1 MSESLGT
8 RIKPQWDL
16 ENHND
21 KNTIFNKDF
30 AVLNMLKHTMKF
42 YTAKF
47 IETIMWK
54 PYQEKEIVFTYFSV
68 WKIK

>member
-30 AVLNMLKHTMKF
+30 
-42 YTAKF
+42 
-47 IETIMWK
+47 
-54 PYQEKEIVFTYFSV
+54 QS
-68 WKIK
+68 